1 MGCAN
6 SKQVTLTSVIE
17 VGTEN
22 NNPSFGS
29 VLNTPIQA
37 QQEQSLIDSE
47 SSSNQGVFPSASQ
60 MLSPSQLMFDSN
72 RSSSSRASSNSSNKS
87 NTNNNI
93 SPSSSSPQ
101 KTQQR
106 VFVCRKEFGDPIT
119 TKHST
124 RPPAALTSKY
134 SCVKS
139 IGSGQYGVVYLVTER
154 QTGGMFAIKV
164 TTASCDS
171 ELTAPVTPVTPAGMP
186 EGETYKNRRVPD
198 YDNLILCRGHPS
210 ILQVYETFQSSTK
223 VWLVTEYV
231 SGMPWG
237 SSMFRK
243 GPMPLY
249 PSVMEMLRRILH
261 DLLETLQFMHDEVGM
276 AHMDIKPENVI
287 LLNHYDE

>member
-106 VFVCRKEFGDPIT
+106 VFVCRKEFGDSNT

-139 IGSGQYGVVYLVTER
+139 IGSGQYGVVYLVKER

-171 ELTAPVTPVTPAGMP
+171 EIIPAGML
-186 EGETYKNRRVPD
+186 EGEICRIRRVPD

-237 SSMFRK
+237 SSTFRK

-261 DLLETLQFMHDEVGM
+261 DLLETLQYMHDEVGM
-276 AHMDIKPENVI
+276 VHMDIKPE
-287 LLNHYDE
+287 